1 MTNVYLLF
9 GLGNPG
15 MEYVFTRHNIGF
27 RVIDELAR
35 RCGVKLR
42 QTMREALSVQTS
54 LAGQKVVLA
63 CPLTYMNRS
72 GVAAKVLLRHYSLD
86 AAQLLIF
93 YDDLDL
99 PLGRLRLR
107 PAGGSG
113 GHRGMQSLIGLLAT
127 QNFPRLRLGVGRE
140 KLAGGDLAGE
150 KAVADY
156 LLAPF
161 SAAEEE
167 IVHDAVSRAAAAAE
181 LYLREGMEAAMNRCN
196 PAPD

>member
-1 MTNVYLLF
+1 MYLLV

-15 MEYVFTRHNIGF
+15 VEYALTRHNIGF

-35 RCGVKLR
+35 RCGVRLK
-42 QTMREALSVQTS
+42 QTVGEALSVQTS

-72 GVAAKVLLRHYSLD
+72 GIAVKALLRHYTLD
-86 AAQLLIF
+86 VARLLVF

-107 PAGGSG
+107 PSGGSG
-113 GHRGMQSLIGLLAT
+113 GHRGMESLIGLLGT
-127 QNFPRLRLGVGRE
+127 HNFPRLRLGVGRE
-140 KLAGGDLAGE
+140 YLAGE
-150 KAVADY
+150 EAVADY
-156 LLAPF
+156 LLTPF

-167 IVHDAVSRAAAAAE
+167 SVHDVVSRAAAAAE
-181 LYLREGMEAAMNRCN
+181 LYLRGGMDAAMNRCN
-196 PAPD
+196 PCA

>member
-1 MTNVYLLF
+1 VYLLI

-15 MEYVFTRHNIGF
+15 VKYALTRHNIGF

-35 RCGVKLR
+35 QCGVRLK
-42 QTMREALSVQTS
+42 QAVGEALSVQTF

-63 CPLTYMNRS
+63 CPQTYMNRS
-72 GVAAKVLLRHYSLD
+72 GIAVKVLLRHYSLD
-86 AAQLLIF
+86 ATQLLVF

-99 PLGRLRLR
+99 PLGRMRLR

-113 GHRGMQSLIGLLAT
+113 GHRGMESLIGLLAT
-127 QNFPRLRLGVGRE
+127 QNFPRLRLGVGR
-140 KLAGGDLAGE
+140 GDMAGE

-156 LLAPF
+156 LLTPF

-167 IVHDAVSRAAAAAE
+167 VVHDAVSRAAAAAE